1 MPAYLFYPLALV
13 FVRLRTLVFL
23 GLLSFLP
30 MTAHAD
36 LQQEMDAMF
45 GTMTNATSPTAHL
58 GQRRGVI
65 SAGSVVSRNRVI
77 SANRVSFVP
86 PSFSAGCGGIDLFGG
101 SFSFIN
107 MNPFVNLMRAVDSN
121 AAGYAFQLAINA
133 MCPDCGNVM
142 SDLQKEGAA
151 TQPDVLPLLPV
162 GPRSGQRRGECV
174 ARQGAERHEDAHHRL
189 FQGRDRRVRGVD
201 QLQQRRTHSQP
212 GMKRQ
217 ISVSW

>member
-1 MPAYLFYPLALV
+1 M
-13 FVRLRTLVFL
+13 
-23 GLLSFLP
+23 
-30 MTAHAD
+30 AHAPWNVPVGVGNRTCQD
-36 LQQEMDAMF
+36 SFITFSASYGRDVWHDDQRHFSDCPSW
-45 GTMTNATSPTAHL
+45 ATA
-58 GQRRGVI
+58 RVI
-65 SAGSVVSRNRVI
+65 SAGSVVSRNRVM

-86 PSFSAGCGGIDLFGG
+86 PSYSAGYGGIDLFGG
-101 SFSFIN
+101 PFSFIN
-107 MNPFVNLMRAVDSN
+107 MNPFVGLMRAVDSN

-133 MCPDCGNVM
+133 ICPDCGNVM